1 MRILNRYIIKSFL
14 APFLA
19 TFLVILFVLI
29 MQALWLQFDKI
40 AGKGIS
46 IMIIFKFLGYLS
58 LMMVP
63 TALPI
68 AILLASIMTLGA
80 LAENYELAAVKSAG
94 ISLRR
99 FIVPL
104 LFLMLILSIFNFLFL
119 NYVFPYA
126 SLRSQNLIYNMKMK
140 EPGLALVAGTFNTEI
155 PGYTIKFDEKYGED
169 ENLLKNILIYQVGNN
184 EVNNKVI
191 TAKKGTILNEE
202 GSRYLTL
209 ILEDGH
215 YFEDIE
221 KRRATVDEKK
231 RMPFSKADFKD
242 YTVNIDISNIGDFDP
257 DEVKFN
263 TGKEM
268 LSLGQLNFY
277 IDSLS
282 PHYSTYIK
290 SKSDRFYL
298 VMRANTLS
306 TDSTSRG
313 LVRIDSLSLDT
324 ISTYANAKYG
334 KLNDSL
340 IPDSMKMITAKKI
353 ARDIDSAMTYTVSGA
368 KLKKDILEN
377 FDEVRKTQVLD
388 NAIVLAQSNIDNLNG
403 YKDLVIGKAKIINS
417 YNTEYH
423 KRLAYSVACLV
434 LFFIG
439 APLGSIIRKGGFGL
453 PMIVAIII
461 FVIYFF
467 LSTLGKN
474 MAESN
479 KIPPFLGGWLATFV
493 LLPFGLLLLRRAT
506 RDKGMFNMDLFLQPI
521 TNFLSRFTKK
531 KKLKA

>member
-14 APFLA
+14 TPFLA

-46 IMIIFKFLGYLS
+46 LLIIFKFLGYLS

-68 AILLASIMTLGA
+68 AILLASIMTLGT

-104 LFLMLILSIFNFLFL
+104 LFLMLLLSAFNYLFL

-126 SLRSQNLIYNMKMK
+126 SLKSQNLIYNMKMK

-191 TAKKGTILNEE
+191 TAKKGTIMNEE

-221 KRRATVDEKK
+221 KRRATVDERM

-268 LSLGQLNFY
+268 LSLGQLEFY

-282 PHYSTYIK
+282 PHFKTYIK
-290 SKSDRFYL
+290 SKGDRFYL

-306 TDSTSRG
+306 ADSISKNIVSTET
-313 LVRIDSLSLDT
+313 LKQDS
-324 ISTYANAKYG
+324 INNYAYAKYS

-340 IPDSMKMITAKKI
+340 ISDSIKMIAAKKI
-353 ARDIDSAMTYTVSGA
+353 ARDVDSAITYTIPKT
-368 KLKKDILEN
+368 KLKKNILDN
-377 FDEVRKTQVLD
+377 FDTYRQSQVFD
-388 NAIVLAQSNIDNLNG
+388 NAIVLAQSNIDNLNS
-403 YKDLVIGKAKIINS
+403 YKDLAIGKEKIINA

-479 KIPPFLGGWLATFV
+479 KIPPFLGGWLANFV
-493 LLPFGLLLLRRAT
+493 LLPVGLLLLRRAT

-521 TNFLSRFTKK
+521 TNFLTRFSKK
-531 KKLKA
+531 